1 VTAPVTILAVED
13 DEVMA
18 QLYRAVLERPG
29 WNLVVCPTLG
39 DATAKFDQ
47 HDVSLVLLD
56 LVLPDGDARGWLAAL
71 RARPEHASRSVIVI
85 AGTSDESIHAAC
97 YELGAE
103 VVLEKP
109 VGPAVLA
116 AAVTGA
122 LHRAAMRAGGSPRG
136 REAAKPD
143 GPPSSRAVLL
153 AEDDDVVA
161 AIVEHRLGRDGFQ
174 VLRATDG
181 NAALD
186 IARATPICM
195 AILDVMIPG
204 IDGFE
209 LLAEL
214 RRSPATARVPVV
226 MLTGLGGEREVERA
240 LTLGADDY
248 VLKPFSP
255 VELTARLNRLLR
267 R

>member
-1 VTAPVTILAVED
+1 MTDTVTILAVED
-13 DEVMA
+13 DAVMA
-18 QLYRAVLERPG
+18 RLYHGVLDRPG
-29 WNLVVCPTLG
+29 WNLVVCPTLAA
-39 DATAKFDQ
+39 ATLELDRQ
-47 HDVSLVLLD
+47 NVSLVLLD
-56 LVLPDGDARGWLAAL
+56 LLLPDGDARGWLAAL
-71 RARPEHASRSVIVI
+71 RGRPQHASLSVIVV
-85 AGTSDESIHAAC
+85 AGTSDEAVHVAC

-103 VVLEKP
+103 AVIVKP
-109 VGPAVLA
+109 VAPAVLA

-122 LHRAAMRAGGSPRG
+122 LQRAARRAPGGDSG
-136 REAAKPD
+136 SAEPD
-143 GPPSSRAVLL
+143 APSSSRDVLL
-153 AEDDDVVA
+153 AEDDNVVA
-161 AIVEHRLGRDGFQ
+161 AIVEHRLGREGFR

-186 IARATPICM
+186 LARANPICL

-204 IDGFE
+204 LDGFE

-214 RRSPATARVPVV
+214 RRSPATARVPIV

-240 LTLGADDY
+240 LSLGADDY

-255 VELTARLNRLLR
+255 VELTARVNRLLR